1 MTDLTF
7 VGVLAVLVGLLFRW
21 GFAVLPQEAWQI
33 MAAVPIEREG
43 SRMWRGCNFTFYG
56 FFLAG
61 ASAASAALIII
72 LACSIG
78 VHPLAILLVM
88 ALMLGLCV
96 PSTRIIAR
104 IVEKKR
110 HTLTIGGASF
120 VGLVVAPWALWAV
133 DEISGGYR
141 VPMAPGLAALSIG
154 YALGEGLGRLGC
166 ISFGCCYGRPLP
178 QCSPRIRHIFRRFN
192 FVFLGHTKKVA
203 YEGCLEGAE
212 VVPIQAVTALI
223 YAATGL
229 IGTALFLRGYFS
241 LAFAFTIIATLLWR
255 ALSELLRADYRG
267 EGRISAYQVL
277 AVVGILYSL
286 IVTLLLPSESV
297 PSPDLWTGLLSL
309 WDPVIILSLQTLW
322 LCVFLFTGKSTVTEC
337 LMTFRVIG
345 SESASKASRDCSAG
359 EA

>member
-1 MTDLTF
+1 MIDLTF
-7 VGVLAVLVGLLFRW
+7 VSALAVLVGVLFRW
-21 GFAVLPQEAWQI
+21 GFAVLPQEGWQI
-33 MAAVPIEREG
+33 MAAVPLVREG

-78 VHPLAILLVM
+78 VHPFAILLVM
-88 ALMLGLCV
+88 VSMLGLCF

-104 IVEKKR
+104 IVEKKK
-110 HTLTIGGASF
+110 HTFTIGGASF
-120 VGLVVAPWALWAV
+120 VGLVVAPLAIWAV
-133 DEISGGYR
+133 DEISGYR
-141 VPMAPGLAALSIG
+141 IPMAPGLAALSIG

-166 ISFGCCYGRPLP
+166 ISFGCCYGRPLS

-192 FVFLGHTKKVA
+192 FVYFGHTKKVA
-203 YEGCLEGAE
+203 YEGGLEGAE

-223 YAATGL
+223 YASTGL

-241 LAFAFTIIATLLWR
+241 LAFACTIIATLGWR
-255 ALSELLRADYRG
+255 VLSELLRADYRG

-277 AVVGILYSL
+277 AMVGILYSL
-286 IVTLLLPSESV
+286 TVAMLLPSESV
-297 PSPDLWTGLLSL
+297 PCPDLWNGLLSL
-309 WDPVIILSLQTLW
+309 WNPVIILSLQTLW
-322 LCVFLFTGKSTVTEC
+322 LCVFLFTGKSTVTES

-345 SESASKASRDCSAG
+345 SESDPRALRDCSAE

>member
-1 MTDLTF
+1 MIDLTF
-7 VGVLAVLVGLLFRW
+7 VGSLAVLVGLLFRW
-21 GFAVLPQEAWQI
+21 GFAVLPQEGWQI
-33 MAAVPIEREG
+33 MAAVPLVREG

-56 FFLAG
+56 FFLAC

-78 VHPLAILLVM
+78 VHPLPILAVM
-88 ALMLGLCV
+88 ASMLALCF

-104 IVEKKR
+104 IVERKR

-120 VGLVVAPWALWAV
+120 IGLVVAPWALWAV
-133 DEISGGYR
+133 EEISGGYR
-141 VPMAPGLAALSIG
+141 IPMAPGLAALSIG

-166 ISFGCCYGRPLP
+166 ISFGCCYGRPLT
-178 QCSPRIRHIFRRFN
+178 QCSPRIRNIFRRFN

-203 YEGCLEGAE
+203 YEGGLEGAQ

-223 YAATGL
+223 FASTSL
-229 IGTALFLRGYFS
+229 IGTTLFLRGHFS
-241 LAFAFTIIATLLWR
+241 LSFAFTIIATLGWR

-267 EGRISAYQVL
+267 EGRISVYQVL

-286 IVTLLLPSESV
+286 TVAMLLPSESELM
-297 PSPDLWTGLLSL
+297 PDLWKGLLSL
-309 WDPVIILSLQTLW
+309 WNPVIILSLQTLW
-322 LCVFLFTGKSTVTEC
+322 LCVFLLTGKSTVTES

-345 SESASKASRDCSAG
+345 SESDPRASRHCSA
-359 EA
+359 EQA